1 MRVRVCACVSQGH
14 LWALRPF
21 LLASLTCVRVCVCVC
36 VSGAPLGAE
45 VEEEGECQSRGM
57 AAAVRAGFVEAGS
70 LMEGLA
76 EYCKVCSQY
85 PLSIR

>member
-1 MRVRVCACVSQGH
+1 
-14 LWALRPF
+14 
-21 LLASLTCVRVCVCVC
+21 
-36 VSGAPLGAE
+36 
-45 VEEEGECQSRGM
+45 M

>member
-1 MRVRVCACVSQGH
+1 MPSEC
-14 LWALRPF
+14 
-21 LLASLTCVRVCVCVC
+21 VCVCVC
-36 VSGAPLGAE
+36 VSGATLGGAE

-70 LMEGLA
+70 LMEALA
-76 EYCKVCSQY
+76 QYCKVCSLY